1 MCSSW
6 GDGVIRPAMAALVDR
21 VAALLARPDR
31 VILGIA
37 GPPGSG
43 KSTVAAALVRSLA
56 DTVGGT
62 VAVRLPMDGFHL
74 ADQTL
79 VRLGR
84 RDRKGAID
92 TFDAY
97 GYLALLQRLRV
108 ETDHDVFA
116 PGYDRT
122 VRQPVA
128 ASVIVPAAARLV
140 VTEGNYLLA
149 SEGPWPAIRSA
160 LDETWY
166 VHVDEAERERRLVA
180 RHVRFGKDPDVA
192 ARWVHEVDAPN
203 AALVADARAHADLVV
218 DVDAL
223 GLEPEALTD

>member
-1 MCSSW
+1 M
-6 GDGVIRPAMAALVDR
+6 PETTMTALVNR
-21 VAALLARPDR
+21 VTTLLERPGR
-31 VILGIA
+31 VLLGIA

-43 KSTVAAALVRSLA
+43 KSTVAESLVRSVPGA
-56 DTVGGT
+56 

-92 TFDAY
+92 TFDAF
-97 GYLALLQRLRV
+97 GYLALLRRLRV

-149 SEGPWPAIRSA
+149 THAPWPAIRST
-160 LDETWY
+160 LDESWY
-166 VHVDEAERERRLVA
+166 AHVDDAERERRLVA

-192 ARWVHEVDAPN
+192 ARWVREVDAPN
-203 AALVADARAHADLVV
+203 AALVAAARDDADLVV

-223 GLEPEALTD
+223 GLDPAVLTD